1 VDLQD
6 GVSAEAVG
14 SERIGVTK
22 CRHPWYFEHM
32 NEYFVRQQL
41 RPTTRA
47 AEGLP
52 RWRWTVAEM
61 ERIAAGGFFRDHDQ
75 FELIGGE
82 MVPMMSPAGRRHET
96 IRLELARRMSRL
108 ASDAVMVAS
117 EPQFNLALDTFVK
130 PDILVHPYAIKS
142 YDLRGADAWL
152 AIEVAETSLSY
163 DLKTKR
169 PLYASHGVPEY
180 WVINAATLMTT
191 VHRQP
196 AGDTY
201 ADTVEVGPDTR
212 LAPSLAPEL
221 ALSLN
226 ELKLD

>member
-1 VDLQD
+1 
-6 GVSAEAVG
+6 
-14 SERIGVTK
+14 
-22 CRHPWYFEHM
+22 M
-32 NEYFVRQQL
+32 NELFAPPPH

-61 ERIAAGGFFRDHDQ
+61 EKLATAGLFNEYDR

-96 IRLELARRMSRL
+96 IRLELARRMDRL
-108 ASDAVMVAS
+108 ASDDVMVAS
-117 EPQFNLALDTFVK
+117 EPQFNLASDTFVK
-130 PDILVHPYAIKS
+130 PDILIHPYAIKS
-142 YDLRGADAWL
+142 YDLHGADAWL
-152 AIEVAETSLSY
+152 AIEVAETSLDY

-169 PLYASHGVPEY
+169 PLYASNGVPEY

-196 AGDTY
+196 AGNSY
-201 ADTVEVGPDTR
+201 ADVVEIPPDTR
-212 LAPSLAPEL
+212 LVPSLAPGL
-221 ALSLN
+221 AVSLN
-226 ELKLD
+226 ELDLD

>member
-1 VDLQD
+1 
-6 GVSAEAVG
+6 
-14 SERIGVTK
+14 
-22 CRHPWYFEHM
+22 M
-32 NEYFVRQQL
+32 NEHAVRLLL

-82 MVPMMSPAGRRHET
+82 MVPMMSPAGRAHET
-96 IRLELARRMSRL
+96 IRIKLARRMNQL
-108 ASDAVMVAS
+108 AQATVMIAS
-117 EPQFNLALDTFVK
+117 EPQFNLAPDTFVK
-130 PDILVHPYAIKS
+130 PDILVHPDAINT
-142 YDLRGADAWL
+142 YDLKGTEAWL
-152 AIEVAETSLSY
+152 LIEVAETSLSY

-180 WVINAATLMTT
+180 WTINAATLVTT

-196 AGDTY
+196 AGNTY
-201 ADTVEVGPDTR
+201 RDIVEVQPDTR
-212 LAPSLAPEL
+212 LVPSLAPEL
-221 ALSLN
+221 AVSLN
-226 ELKLD
+226 ELDLD

>member
-1 VDLQD
+1 
-6 GVSAEAVG
+6 
-14 SERIGVTK
+14 
-22 CRHPWYFEHM
+22 M
-32 NEYFVRQQL
+32 NEHFVRLQL

-82 MVPMMSPAGRRHET
+82 IVPMMSPAGRRHET
-96 IRLELARRMSRL
+96 IRLELARRIEPAGILMP
-108 ASDAVMVAS
+108 VMVAS
-117 EPQFNLALDTFVK
+117 KPQFNLALDTFVK

-152 AIEVAETSLSY
+152 AIEVAETSLSC
-163 DLKTKR
+163 DLQDQATALR
-169 PLYASHGVPEY
+169 ISWRAGVLGHQRR
-180 WVINAATLMTT
+180 NAHCDDL

-196 AGDTY
+196 AGNTY
-201 ADTVEVGPDTR
+201 ADMVEVGPWDTR
-212 LAPSLAPEL
+212 LVPSLAPEL
-221 ALSLN
+221 VLSLN
-226 ELKLD
+226 ES

>member
-1 VDLQD
+1 
-6 GVSAEAVG
+6 
-14 SERIGVTK
+14 
-22 CRHPWYFEHM
+22 M
-32 NEYFVRQQL
+32 NEHLVASQL

-61 ERIAAGGFFRDHDQ
+61 ERIAAGGFFRDRDQ

-96 IRLELARRMSRL
+96 IRLELARRMGRL
-108 ASDAVMVAS
+108 ASEDVMIAS
-117 EPQFNLALDTFVK
+117 EPQFNLAPDTFVK
-130 PDILVHPYAIKS
+130 PDILVHPHAIKT
-142 YDLRGADAWL
+142 YDLRGAEAWL
-152 AIEVAETSLSY
+152 AIEVAETSLDY

-180 WVINAATLMTT
+180 WVINAVTLMTT

-196 AGDTY
+196 AGNTY
-201 ADTVEVGPDTR
+201 TVVKQVPPDAKLIPSMAPQ
-212 LAPSLAPEL
+212 LAV
-221 ALSLN
+221 SLN
-226 ELKLD
+226 EIDLD

>member
-1 VDLQD
+1 
-6 GVSAEAVG
+6 
-14 SERIGVTK
+14 
-22 CRHPWYFEHM
+22 M
-32 NEYFVRQQL
+32 NEHFLASQL

-61 ERIAAGGFFRDHDQ
+61 ERIAAGGFFRDQDQ

-82 MVPMMSPAGRRHET
+82 MAPMMSPAGRRHET
-96 IRLELARRMSRL
+96 IRIKLARRMNQL
-108 ASDAVMVAS
+108 AQSTVMIAS
-117 EPQFNLALDTFVK
+117 EPQFNLAPDTFVK
-130 PDILVHPYAIKS
+130 PDILVHSDAINAINT
-142 YDLRGADAWL
+142 YDLKGSEAWL
-152 AIEVAETSLSY
+152 LIEVAETSLGY

-196 AGDTY
+196 AGNLYTDI
-201 ADTVEVGPDTR
+201 VEVQPDAR
-212 LAPSLAPEL
+212 LVPSLAPEL
-221 ALSLN
+221 AVSLN
-226 ELKLD
+226 ELDLD

>member
-1 VDLQD
+1 
-6 GVSAEAVG
+6 
-14 SERIGVTK
+14 
-22 CRHPWYFEHM
+22 
-32 NEYFVRQQL
+32 
-41 RPTTRA
+41 
-47 AEGLP
+47 
-52 RWRWTVAEM
+52 
-61 ERIAAGGFFRDHDQ
+61 
-75 FELIGGE
+75 
-82 MVPMMSPAGRRHET
+82 
-96 IRLELARRMSRL
+96 
-108 ASDAVMVAS
+108 
-117 EPQFNLALDTFVK
+117 VK
-130 PDILVHPYAIKS
+130 PDILVHPDAINT
-142 YDLRGADAWL
+142 YDLKGTEAWL
-152 AIEVAETSLSY
+152 LIEVAETSLSY

-212 LAPSLAPEL
+212 LVPSLAPEL